1 MFNGGVIISL
11 MIYTIFILMSFT
23 LHSVATTTISQLQ
36 YEASTP
42 YGIHLPK
49 QSDIISTIYNHNL
62 QSYTLQQQHR
72 TLQDTSADKFA
83 KLNKV
88 LSATK
93 LSLPDAT
100 VSQSGVDLI
109 ITELTCYNLN
119 IVDVELGYDE
129 ILGNETLQTLR

>member
-1 MFNGGVIISL
+1 MVSGIGIISS

-23 LHSVATTTISQLQ
+23 LHSVATTTQLQ
-36 YEASTP
+36 YETSTP
-42 YGIHLPK
+42 CGIQPA
-49 QSDIISTIYNHNL
+49 QSDILSAIYHHNL
-62 QSYTLQQQHR
+62 KYRGLQHR
-72 TLQDTSADKFA
+72 TLQQSKDKFA

-88 LSATK
+88 LSATE

-119 IVDVELGYDE
+119 VKDVELGYDE

>member
-1 MFNGGVIISL
+1 MFSGIGIISSI
-11 MIYTIFILMSFT
+11 IYTIFILISFVPF
-23 LHSVATTTISQLQ
+23 VATTTQLQ
-36 YEASTP
+36 YETSTP
-42 YGIHLPK
+42 CGIQPA
-49 QSDIISTIYNHNL
+49 QSDILSAIYHHNL
-62 QSYTLQQQHR
+62 KYRGLHHR
-72 TLQDTSADKFA
+72 TLQREDEDKFA

-88 LSATK
+88 LSATE